1 MRKNTEKSKKKIA
14 KGMHSVGGH
23 NLGFYED
30 GVDYS
35 KYNGLYDKN
44 LLKHGEGQEG
54 MAQKKSEKV
63 VLVGKVV
70 LV

>member
-1 MRKNTEKSKKKIA
+1 
-14 KGMHSVGGH
+14 MHSVGGH
-23 NLGFYED
+23 NLGFCED

-35 KYNGLYDKN
+35 KYNRLYDKN